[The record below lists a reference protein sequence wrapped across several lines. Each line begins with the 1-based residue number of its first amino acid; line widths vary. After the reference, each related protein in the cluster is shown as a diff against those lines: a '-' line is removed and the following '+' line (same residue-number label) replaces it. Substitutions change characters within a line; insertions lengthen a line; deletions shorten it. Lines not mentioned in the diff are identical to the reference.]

1 MGSWWTTRRERFKA
15 WHLSST
21 RIWRLSHYLMEHDNL
36 SEYLSQQGPKIGRD
50 FVAMARALMTPAIRS
65 KLISL
70 KRFEYQDPG
79 FGYPAWKLD
88 VANRLMHDQIA
99 AILA

>member
-1 MGSWWTTRRERFKA
+1 MVDNETGAIQGMAPLFDQNLA
-15 WHLSST
+15 L
-21 RIWRLSHYLMEHDNL
+21 IPYLMEHDNL

-79 FGYPAWKLD
+79 FGYPTWKLD